1 MPGMIS
7 DSFTIKSTSSHM
19 AILPP
24 GTLLQLMY
32 LKERLREL
40 RPGRFVEI
48 GPGAGHLSALLLS
61 LGWSGVAYDMEPS
74 TVSAV
79 AQRFEG
85 EILVGR
91 FRVVNENWL
100 EVRNCERF
108 DLVLSCMV
116 MEHFDDAGEQAFIDR
131 AGSSLVPG
139 GMMIAIVPGSPSH
152 WGIEDEIAGHY
163 RRYTAASASALLS
176 ASGWRVRHA
185 AGLTFPISN
194 MLFPLSNFLVRR
206 SEARKLSLSMIER
219 TKRSGI
225 RDVPMKTNFPPVLRF
240 LLNERSMLLPHLV
253 QKVFR
258 RSKRAMVLYVEATPG
273 P

>member
-1 MPGMIS
+1 
-7 DSFTIKSTSSHM
+7 M

-32 LKERLREL
+32 LKERLQGL
-40 RPGRFVEI
+40 RPGHFVEI

-61 LGWSGVAYDMEPS
+61 FGWSGVAYDLEPS

-79 AQRFEG
+79 VERFEG
-85 EILVGR
+85 EISAGR

-100 EVRNCERF
+100 AVRDAERF

-116 MEHFDDAGEQAFIDR
+116 MEHFDDAGERAFIDR
-131 AGSSLVPG
+131 AESSLVPG

-163 RRYTAASASALLS
+163 RRYTADSASALLS
-176 ASGWRVRHA
+176 AAGWRVKHT

-194 MLFPLSNFLVRR
+194 MLLPLSNFLVRR
-206 SEARKLSLSMIER
+206 SEARKLSLSMVER
-219 TKRSGI
+219 TKQSGI
-225 RDVPMKTNFPPVLRF
+225 RDVPMKTTFPPVLRL
-240 LLNERSMLLPHLV
+240 LLNERTMFLPHLV

-258 RSKRAMVLYVEATPG
+258 GSKRAMVLYIEATPRA
-273 P
+273 